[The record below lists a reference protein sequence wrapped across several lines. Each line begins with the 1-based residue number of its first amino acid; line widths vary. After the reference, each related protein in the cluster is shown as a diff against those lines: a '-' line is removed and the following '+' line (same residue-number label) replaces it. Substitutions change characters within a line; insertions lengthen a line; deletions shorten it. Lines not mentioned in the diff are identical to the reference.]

1 MAPIKPPPA
10 RVGQGTWALE
20 GLRQRVAR
28 PESSRLTACARRPR
42 LTQPLTAPLW
52 PVVPRGRDPRARRP
66 GPKGTRPAWCSSCP
80 LGPWDPSV
88 SGPSRTAAPPR
99 APGTPGSGGHHP
111 GARAAT
117 RGQCLG
123 PRLGL
128 WDRWWG
134 EPLSAARGS
143 QGTGGWTHSQA
154 PAEPVNGPLPH
165 IRWAARGLRPVPP
178 FPQGPAQGH
187 RQGSSHSWRGPD
199 ALGGIKG
206 ASRGGHSDLVQQL
219 H

>member
-20 GLRQRVAR
+20 GLRQQVAR

-88 SGPSRTAAPPR
+88 SGPSGGAQPDSCPPSCAR
-99 APGTPGSGGHHP
+99 HP
-111 GARAAT
+111 
-117 RGQCLG
+117 
-123 PRLGL
+123 
-128 WDRWWG
+128 WV
-134 EPLSAARGS
+134 RGS
-143 QGTGGWTHSQA
+143 PPWGKSCHSWPVSGSQA
-154 PAEPVNGPLPH
+154 WSLGQVVGGTAVSSKGFSGH
-165 IRWAARGLRPVPP
+165 RGLD
-178 FPQGPAQGH
+178 PQPGP
-187 RQGSSHSWRGPD
+187 S
-199 ALGGIKG
+199 
-206 ASRGGHSDLVQQL
+206 
-219 H
+219 